1 MGMEA
6 MMMSRAASDCIAR
19 AVASDTPNQSRIS
32 GSSAPNMARS
42 RPSMA
47 AMASSSTRGSAG
59 APPVTE
65 ARLRRRRLRSAI
77 APPPTALAASRFG
90 DARRNDI
97 GELAGGV
104 RSGLDAGSEPGA
116 LLDAVDRAQF
126 AEQARHE
133 DAVA

>member
-19 AVASDTPNQSRIS
+19 AVASDTPNQSQIS

-47 AMASSSTRGSAG
+47 AMASNSTSGSAG

-65 ARLRRRRLRSAI
+65 ARLRRRLGSAI
-77 APPPTALAASRFG
+77 DPPPTALAAPGFG
-90 DARRNDI
+90 DARRNDVR
-97 GELAGGV
+97 ELAGGV
-104 RSGLDAGSEPGA
+104 WSGLDTGPEPGA
-116 LLDAVDRAQF
+116 LLDAVDR
-126 AEQARHE
+126 
-133 DAVA
+133 